1 MAKKRK
7 MYNDYRRPRTKRR
20 SLLLKIIVVILLLV
34 LAAFLVFSKVLGGS
48 VKIVDGKL
56 DFILPGSQEE
66 PPPSDPE
73 VTETP
78 PLVII
83 EPSEEPTDQPE
94 PETDPV
100 PPIISAIEVPI
111 ERLLDGS
118 AVQGAADAGA
128 NAIVVTM
135 KPTSGELAWSSEDT
149 AVPDAVRALAQ
160 ESELHLVARVA
171 CFRDQALVKAGT
183 GGPLTTPSGRGWYD
197 YYGMR
202 WVSPVSDE
210 VRTYLIRL
218 CIELCDMGFDE
229 ILLEFAGYPYFGET
243 HVLGTNELRPEDL
256 TAPVEQFWQEM
267 SMALSE
273 TDVLLSALVADEMV
287 AGTDEYSGIGPEL
300 LTLYADRVWVK
311 SGETDCVTPLEQAG
325 MEQAAQR
332 IVYIGGTE
340 EDVSRAEMKNVI
352 G

>member
-1 MAKKRK
+1 
-7 MYNDYRRPRTKRR
+7 MYNEYRRPRKKRGNP
-20 SLLLKIIVVILLLV
+20 LLKIVVILLLLV

-56 DFILPGSQEE
+56 DFILPGSQTER
-66 PPPSDPE
+66 PSADPE
-73 VTETP
+73 ESETP

-83 EPSEEPTDQPE
+83 EPSEEPTWTVDPE
-94 PETDPV
+94 EPDPV
-100 PPIISAIEVPI
+100 PQVISAIEVSV
-111 ERLLDGS
+111 EGLLDGT
-118 AVQGAADAGA
+118 AVQQAADAGA
-128 NAIVVTM
+128 NAVVVTM
-135 KPTSGELAWSSEDT
+135 KPTSGELAWSGEDT
-149 AVPDAVRALAQ
+149 AVSDAVQVLAQ

-210 VRTYLIRL
+210 VRAYLIRL

-256 TAPVEQFWQEM
+256 AAPVERFWQEM
-267 SMALSE
+267 STALSE
-273 TDVLLSALVADEMV
+273 TDILLSALVADETV
-287 AGTDEYSGIGPEL
+287 AGTDEHSGIGPEL
-300 LTLYADRVWVK
+300 LAQYADRVWVRA
-311 SGETDCVTPLEQAG
+311 GETDCVTPLEQAG
-325 MEQAAQR
+325 MEWAALR